1 MAVNGDTLRT
11 ASVEPT
17 MEEREVHSPLYWLYL
32 WNENFKEH
40 EGCDRSRHVQQT
52 SKSQRVF
59 KEVERDLVSRNVHSR
74 KKIQRKEPRV
84 EDDGKVEERIASYRI
99 GEEKRKEHGGQV
111 LAERY
116 VLYTLACLM
125 PLMGNNTT
133 MIRAI
138 TLPFVRTGHGS
149 EGSLETNKKAQE
161 TSLRLQHT
169 AVLGRDQVPSTRR
182 FKNCTETLRT
192 SLKKL
197 DFYRTVR
204 ANFERSL
211 TPFYAYQ
218 SAAATRARAR
228 GRTHRNAGEPAAGPE
243 AGPTNDQPVHSEEDA

>member
-40 EGCDRSRHVQQT
+40 EGCDRSRHVQQS

-59 KEVERDLVSRNVHSR
+59 KEVERDLVSRNVHSK

-116 VLYTLACLM
+116 VLYTDILGLE
-125 PLMGNNTT
+125 
-133 MIRAI
+133 RA
-138 TLPFVRTGHGS
+138 
-149 EGSLETNKKAQE
+149 A
-161 TSLRLQHT
+161 
-169 AVLGRDQVPSTRR
+169 
-182 FKNCTETLRT
+182 
-192 SLKKL
+192 
-197 DFYRTVR
+197 
-204 ANFERSL
+204 
-211 TPFYAYQ
+211 
-218 SAAATRARAR
+218 AAATRARAR